1 MGAVTL
7 VQRLSERAWSV
18 AFAESCTGGG
28 IAGELTEV
36 PGASA
41 VFELAVVSYSN
52 AMKQRVLGVPEAV
65 LVEHGAVSGACVE
78 AMLRG
83 LRSLSGADLCAAV
96 SGIAGPGGG
105 DEHKPVGTVWIAV
118 SRHEQHWVTRVV
130 FPGDRRGVRRAAG
143 AKVFEGLNRLVEGQN
158 PW

>member
-41 VFELAVVSYSN
+41 VF
-52 AMKQRVLGVPEAV
+52 V
-65 LVEHGAVSGACVE
+65 LVCIFHNPDQYFVVKHFIKGKNYWKYA
-78 AMLRG
+78 RT
-83 LRSLSGADLCAAV
+83 
-96 SGIAGPGGG
+96 GILG
-105 DEHKPVGTVWIAV
+105 
-118 SRHEQHWVTRVV
+118 
-130 FPGDRRGVRRAAG
+130 
-143 AKVFEGLNRLVEGQN
+143 
-158 PW
+158 

>member
-65 LVEHGAVSGACVE
+65 LVEHGAVSG
-78 AMLRG
+78 
-83 LRSLSGADLCAAV
+83 
-96 SGIAGPGGG
+96 IAGPGGG

-118 SRHEQHWVTRVV
+118 SRHEQHWVTRAV
-130 FPGDRRGVRRAAG
+130 FPGDRSGVRRAAG